1 MGVPGV
7 ERVDQRIALRIAL
20 LGWGF
25 DAALAA
31 GAVAPT
37 TRTVIIAAAI
47 TEVVRI
53 RILLI

>member
-7 ERVDQRIALRIAL
+7 ELVDQRIALRIAL
-20 LGWGF
+20 LGLGF
-25 DAALAA
+25 GAALAA

-37 TRTVIIAAAI
+37 TRTAIIAAAI
-47 TEVVRI
+47 TDLVRI